1 MIMFAASFVVNG
13 SLYDVPLYFH
23 SSCNLQQAIFT
34 YFFNLASASAK
45 ALFLKPS
52 SCFFKYLL
60 TSFLETL
67 CFFSLCFLSLNV
79 DSFSRWPHLQVNI
92 CPLPSPP
99 ISIRLLQFV
108 HLEFVRFV
116 LFFLLPK

>member
-1 MIMFAASFVVNG
+1 MIIMAANSIVNG
-13 SLYDVPLYFH
+13 YLYNVRMHFH
-23 SSCNLQQAIFT
+23 RLSNIQQAIFT

-92 CPLPSPP
+92 CPSPSPRN
-99 ISIRLLQFV
+99 SIRL
-108 HLEFVRFV
+108 
-116 LFFLLPK
+116 

>member
-1 MIMFAASFVVNG
+1 MIRYTASCVVDA
-13 SLYDVPLYFH
+13 SLSALPFQLL
-23 SSCNLQQAIFT
+23 SSSNHLHTILT
-34 YFFNLASASAK
+34 YIFNLASVSAK

-92 CPLPSPP
+92 CPSPSPRN
-99 ISIRLLQFV
+99 SIRL
-108 HLEFVRFV
+108 
-116 LFFLLPK
+116 